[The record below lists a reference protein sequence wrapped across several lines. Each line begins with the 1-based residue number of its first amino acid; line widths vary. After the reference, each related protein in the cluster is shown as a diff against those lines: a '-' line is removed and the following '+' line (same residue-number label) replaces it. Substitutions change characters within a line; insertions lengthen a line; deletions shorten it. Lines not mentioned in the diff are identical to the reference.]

1 MEERAFL
8 MANETGQLKA
18 GLTERQSGDE
28 SGGDLGGH
36 SEYWLVGDNWIQV
49 LSG

>member
-8 MANETGQLKA
+8 MANKTGQLKA

-28 SGGDLGGH
+28 SGGDLGGVTQ
-36 SEYWLVGDNWIQV
+36 SNGFFR
-49 LSG
+49 